1 MNHWITRAISSGLFQ
16 DDDASPAVP
25 LPDAGIVPGGF
36 PEGLFFVPGQ
46 GASHGFPGL
55 SRCRV
60 VFRRR
65 RSAQGHFASPSASF
79 RELDDVRDCRYS
91 GSTLI

>member
-1 MNHWITRAISSGLFQ
+1 MIH
-16 DDDASPAVP
+16 
-25 LPDAGIVPGGF
+25 LPQSLSRMPESF
-36 PEGLFFVPGQ
+36 PEGLLSVPGQ
-46 GASHGFPGL
+46 GAAHGFPGL

-65 RSAQGHFASPSASF
+65 RSAQGQLASPSASF
-79 RELDDVRDCRYS
+79 RELDDVRDFRYS

>member
-1 MNHWITRAISSGLFQ
+1 MH
-16 DDDASPAVP
+16 
-25 LPDAGIVPGGF
+25 LPQSLSRMPESFPGGSLKVCS
-36 PEGLFFVPGQ
+36 LFLGRVP
-46 GASHGFPGL
+46 HMGFPCL

-65 RSAQGHFASPSASF
+65 RSAQGHFAFPSASF
-79 RELDDVRDCRYS
+79 RELDDVRNCRYS